1 MVVSIFVRLGV
12 FWGVSLNPVG
22 EKNKPKFLNI
32 EHPQRMDREW
42 TQEEEYYAEEK
53 REHVATTRSGRKV
66 YSVPR
71 LIVPIPDNEE
81 DMVELAKFDSEHG
94 EDCLDGLSDVSLEG
108 EEGEDG
114 GDYEDKEEEEESDSS
129 SSSDSETG
137 TETEEEVEETEGS
150 EEDEPGDCDVDECDD
165 KSDE

>member
-1 MVVSIFVRLGV
+1 M
-12 FWGVSLNPVG
+12 SLNPVG

-32 EHPQRMDREW
+32 EHMDH
-42 TQEEEYYAEEK
+42 QEEEYYAEEK

-81 DMVELAKFDSEHG
+81 DMVELAQFDSEHG

-108 EEGEDG
+108 VEGGEEE
-114 GDYEDKEEEEESDSS
+114 DYEDKEDEEEESE

-137 TETEEEVEETEGS
+137 TDTEEEVEETEGS
-150 EEDEPGDCDVDECDD
+150 EEDEPDECNVDECDD

>member
-1 MVVSIFVRLGV
+1 M
-12 FWGVSLNPVG
+12 SLNPVG

-32 EHPQRMDREW
+32 EHMD
-42 TQEEEYYAEEK
+42 QEEEYYAEEK

-137 TETEEEVEETEGS
+137 TETEEEMEETEGS
-150 EEDEPGDCDVDECDD
+150 EEDEPDECDVDEGDD
-165 KSDE
+165 KSDG

>member
-1 MVVSIFVRLGV
+1 M
-12 FWGVSLNPVG
+12 SLNPVG

-32 EHPQRMDREW
+32 EHMD
-42 TQEEEYYAEEK
+42 QEEEYYAEEK

-108 EEGEDG
+108 GEEGEDG
-114 GDYEDKEEEEESDSS
+114 GDYEESDSS

-150 EEDEPGDCDVDECDD
+150 EEDEPDECDVDECDD

>member
-1 MVVSIFVRLGV
+1 M
-12 FWGVSLNPVG
+12 SLNPVG

-32 EHPQRMDREW
+32 EHPMDH
-42 TQEEEYYAEEK
+42 QEEEYYAEEK

-108 EEGEDG
+108 EEGGDG
-114 GDYEDKEEEEESDSS
+114 GDYEDKEEEEEEESDSS

-150 EEDEPGDCDVDECDD
+150 EEDEPDECDVDECDD

>member
-1 MVVSIFVRLGV
+1 
-12 FWGVSLNPVG
+12 
-22 EKNKPKFLNI
+22 
-32 EHPQRMDREW
+32 MDH
-42 TQEEEYYAEEK
+42 QEEEYYAEEK

-108 EEGEDG
+108 GEGEDG
-114 GDYEDKEEEEESDSS
+114 GGLRGQGGGGIGLVVILGLRDGY
-129 SSSDSETG
+129 
-137 TETEEEVEETEGS
+137 
-150 EEDEPGDCDVDECDD
+150 GDGGGGGGNGRVGGG
-165 KSDE
+165 

>member
-1 MVVSIFVRLGV
+1 M
-12 FWGVSLNPVG
+12 SLNPVG

-32 EHPQRMDREW
+32 EHPMDH
-42 TQEEEYYAEEK
+42 QEEEYYAEEK

-81 DMVELAKFDSEHG
+81 DMVELAKFDGEHG

-108 EEGEDG
+108 GEGEG
-114 GDYEDKEEEEESDSS
+114 EEDYVDEEEEEEEDS

-150 EEDEPGDCDVDECDD
+150 EEDEPDECDVDEGDN
-165 KSDE
+165 KSDG